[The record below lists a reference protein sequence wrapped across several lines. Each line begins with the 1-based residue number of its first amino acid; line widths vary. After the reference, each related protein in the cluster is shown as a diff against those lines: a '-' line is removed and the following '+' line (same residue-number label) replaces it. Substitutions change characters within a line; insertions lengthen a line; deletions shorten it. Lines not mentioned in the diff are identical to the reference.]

1 MMYNRIEKPYY
12 FKTFIIL
19 KINEN
24 NFKKCCLAM
33 DPNKRWSCTQL
44 LEHPYFDNYIIE
56 TKKEETKSRAYQQMF
71 QHERKSKPQGVN
83 IIYNVIRPI

>member
-1 MMYNRIEKPYY
+1 
-12 FKTFIIL
+12 
-19 KINEN
+19 
-24 NFKKCCLAM
+24 M

-83 IIYNVIRPI
+83 IIYNVIRPNRK